1 MKDKFAFLEGKLLS
15 SRFYPGFFPL
25 KPNDTVAN
33 LGCGQGPQAIVYLGQ
48 YKQMIGVDLNKERLK
63 SSEEATSSYGVRNY
77 TTICASVEEI
87 PLRDNSFDKIIAIGI
102 MPCIP
107 NPTKLCLEANRLLKD
122 NGELLISLPAPM
134 YFKFT
139 HFVANVAR
147 FIVRRKTK
155 QAPSTEWNPDALNQ
169 RYSLDK
175 WITIVESQG
184 FKLYKSR
191 ASTLF
196 PPLHLYGV
204 PRFWFSNDI
213 IHKIDSFFAKMP
225 VLKNCG
231 QDLTWVFVK
240 EKHFS

>member
-1 MKDKFAFLEGKLLS
+1 MLPMCWKAHWEKIGRSIIELLVIRGKDG
-15 SRFYPGFFPL
+15 
-25 KPNDTVAN
+25 
-33 LGCGQGPQAIVYLGQ
+33 GCGQ

-147 FIVRRKTK
+147 FIVRRKT
-155 QAPSTEWNPDALNQ
+155 
-169 RYSLDK
+169 
-175 WITIVESQG
+175 
-184 FKLYKSR
+184 
-191 ASTLF
+191 
-196 PPLHLYGV
+196 
-204 PRFWFSNDI
+204 
-213 IHKIDSFFAKMP
+213 
-225 VLKNCG
+225 
-231 QDLTWVFVK
+231 
-240 EKHFS
+240 